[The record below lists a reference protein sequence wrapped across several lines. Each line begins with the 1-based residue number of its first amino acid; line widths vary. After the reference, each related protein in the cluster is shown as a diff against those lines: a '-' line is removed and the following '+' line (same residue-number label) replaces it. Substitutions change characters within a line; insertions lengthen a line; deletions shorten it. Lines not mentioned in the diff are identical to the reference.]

1 MEEED
6 DVLSSTFEGVARV
19 ATRLPP
25 MAISSNATPA
35 TASWSRSCS
44 LKSTRACVLVKGS
57 GCSPPC
63 VTRWSGGAV
72 VHDRGALLRRG
83 LRRRTTTH
91 HVVELGSQHYRG
103 QFNVVPGTVFFGRWL
118 SLLHALAVRRAATCC
133 RRARRASFFWWW
145 WWCSCCQ
152 RGDGSVMVFTAARLG
167 GSGAARRLA
176 ASALVQHCCHGRSG
190 SFQRCYG
197 CYDSSASAEALRL
210 VAPCACLLTCL
221 AWQLPTF
228 CMLVS
233 NTASS
238 AFCVGLSFVS
248 SYLFPEGITTI

>member
-1 MEEED
+1 MLLNLEVNITAGSLTSCPGRCSCGRRWCTSSCALSIAGG
-6 DVLSSTFEGVARV
+6 DVLSTRSTGIV
-19 ATRLPP
+19 
-25 MAISSNATPA
+25 
-35 TASWSRSCS
+35 
-44 LKSTRACVLVKGS
+44 
-57 GCSPPC
+57 
-63 VTRWSGGAV
+63 
-72 VHDRGALLRRG
+72 
-83 LRRRTTTH
+83 
-91 HVVELGSQHYRG
+91 
-103 QFNVVPGTVFFGRWL
+103 
-118 SLLHALAVRRAATCC
+118 
-133 RRARRASFFWWW
+133 FFWWW

-152 RGDGSVMVFTAARLG
+152 AAMIGDGVYCCAASVVLVPAR
-167 GSGAARRLA
+167 RRLA

>member
-1 MEEED
+1 MLLNLEVNITAGSLTSCPGRCSCGRRWCTSSCALSIAGS
-6 DVLSSTFEGVARV
+6 DVLSTRSTG
-19 ATRLPP
+19 
-25 MAISSNATPA
+25 I
-35 TASWSRSCS
+35 
-44 LKSTRACVLVKGS
+44 
-57 GCSPPC
+57 
-63 VTRWSGGAV
+63 V
-72 VHDRGALLRRG
+72 VF
-83 LRRRTTTH
+83 
-91 HVVELGSQHYRG
+91 VV
-103 QFNVVPGTVFFGRWL
+103 VVVQL
-118 SLLHALAVRRAATCC
+118 CC
-133 RRARRASFFWWW
+133 ARRL
-145 WWCSCCQ
+145 
-152 RGDGSVMVFTAARLG
+152 GDGVYAARLG
-167 GSGAARRLA
+167 GSGAARRRLA

-221 AWQLPTF
+221 AWQLHTF

>member
-1 MEEED
+1 MVEELLAE
-6 DVLSSTFEGVARV
+6 VYE
-19 ATRLPP
+19 
-25 MAISSNATPA
+25 
-35 TASWSRSCS
+35 S
-44 LKSTRACVLVKGS
+44 LRCGKGS

-83 LRRRTTTH
+83 LRRRKTTH

-103 QFNVVPGTVFFGRWL
+103 QFNVVPGTVFLDAGGAPPR
-118 SLLHALAVRRAATCC
+118 APGARRAATCC
-133 RRARRASFFWWW
+133 RRARRASSFFLSG

-152 RGDGSVMVFTAARLG
+152 AAMIGDGVYCCAASVVLVPAR
-167 GSGAARRLA
+167 RRLA

-221 AWQLPTF
+221 AWQLHYF
-228 CMLVS
+228 LH
-233 NTASS
+233 AS
-238 AFCVGLSFVS
+238 V
-248 SYLFPEGITTI
+248 